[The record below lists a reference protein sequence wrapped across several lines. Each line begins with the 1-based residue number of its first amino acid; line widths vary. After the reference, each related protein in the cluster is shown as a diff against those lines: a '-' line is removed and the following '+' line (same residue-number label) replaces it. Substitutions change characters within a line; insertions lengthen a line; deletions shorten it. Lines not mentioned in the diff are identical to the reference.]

1 MDDFSISSLKE
12 SKNEWASRLI
22 TILAPLIIEGYKSIL
37 DEAIKLCQEN
47 NEMNKYLMT
56 FQNFLSRVPK
66 WNSTIIE
73 EEKNRIINK
82 SGCSYLEDL
91 ITCVHI
97 IQLKILTNMRV
108 GIKQKKI
115 IINIPKVDEF
125 IHKTYINVARKI
137 YKNVYLFEI
146 NIQPLQMQK
155 NNRELELIVQECI
168 LHTIRENIP
177 VESIL
182 KAYMDETT
190 EEDVTEEIKEE
201 IIENKRSPEQLSHH
215 APHAPNSP
223 HAQRPETSGGS
234 AEHDAGKLSFNN
246 NDFMMDE
253 NNKET
258 ILDAPKTIQRL
269 EELSKIKEIQK
280 NYETDDSNSDYES
293 EYESDGESD
302 GEKSSKLKIS
312 NENVKLDIL
321 DIHNIDNVDK
331 TIPDLLIDDIEIL
344 E

>member
-1 MDDFSISSLKE
+1 
-12 SKNEWASRLI
+12 
-22 TILAPLIIEGYKSIL
+22 
-37 DEAIKLCQEN
+37 
-47 NEMNKYLMT
+47 
-56 FQNFLSRVPK
+56 
-66 WNSTIIE
+66 
-73 EEKNRIINK
+73 
-82 SGCSYLEDL
+82 
-91 ITCVHI
+91 
-97 IQLKILTNMRV
+97 MRV

-146 NIQPLQMQK
+146 NISPLQMQK

-201 IIENKRSPEQLSHH
+201 IIENKKLPE
-215 APHAPNSP
+215 APH
-223 HAQRPETSGGS
+223 RPESQLEVKSIST
-234 AEHDAGKLSFNN
+234 EPDTGKLTFNN

-258 ILDAPKTIQRL
+258 ILDAPKSIQRL
-269 EELSKIKEIQK
+269 EEISKLKEIQK
-280 NYETDDSNSDYES
+280 NYETDDSESEYGSDYES
-293 EYESDGESD
+293 GTDDES
-302 GEKSSKLKIS
+302 EKGGKLNIS

>member
-82 SGCSYLEDL
+82 SSCSYLEDL

-115 IINIPKVDEF
+115 TINIPKVDEF

-201 IIENKRSPEQLSHH
+201 IIENKKLPDSHSH
-215 APHAPNSP
+215 NNPLPVSDFK
-223 HAQRPETSGGS
+223 S
-234 AEHDAGKLSFNN
+234 ASSEPDTGKLSFNN

-258 ILDAPKTIQRL
+258 ILDAPKTIERL
-269 EELSKIKEIQK
+269 EELSKLKEIQK
-280 NYETDDSNSDYES
+280 NYESDDSESEYGSDYES
-293 EYESDGESD
+293 GSGTDDES
-302 GEKSSKLKIS
+302 EKGGKLNIS

-331 TIPDLLIDDIEIL
+331 TIPDLLFDDIEIL

>member
-22 TILAPLIIEGYKSIL
+22 TILTPLIIEGYKSIL
-37 DEAIKLCQEN
+37 EEAIKLCQEN

-66 WNSTIIE
+66 WNSNIIE

-115 IINIPKVDEF
+115 VINIPKVDEF

-146 NIQPLQMQK
+146 NIAPLQMQK
-155 NNRELELIVQECI
+155 NNRELEIIVQECI

-201 IIENKRSPEQLSHH
+201 IIENTKMPERL
-215 APHAPNSP
+215 
-223 HAQRPETSGGS
+223 PERLPEREVVSEIKSGS
-234 AEHDAGKLSFNN
+234 SESEPGKLTFNN
-246 NDFMMDE
+246 NDFVMDE

-269 EELSKIKEIQK
+269 EELSKLKEIQK
-280 NYETDDSNSDYES
+280 SYETDDSESDYGSDYES
-293 EYESDGESD
+293 DPEDDTIKG
-302 GEKSSKLKIS
+302 GKLNIS

>member
-201 IIENKRSPEQLSHH
+201 IIENKRSSEQLSPRAHH
-215 APHAPNSP
+215 AP
-223 HAQRPETSGGS
+223 RPEAIGGS
-234 AEHDAGKLSFNN
+234 AEPDAGKLSFNN

>member
-1 MDDFSISSLKE
+1 
-12 SKNEWASRLI
+12 
-22 TILAPLIIEGYKSIL
+22 
-37 DEAIKLCQEN
+37 
-47 NEMNKYLMT
+47 
-56 FQNFLSRVPK
+56 
-66 WNSTIIE
+66 
-73 EEKNRIINK
+73 
-82 SGCSYLEDL
+82 
-91 ITCVHI
+91 
-97 IQLKILTNMRV
+97 MRV

-201 IIENKRSPEQLSHH
+201 LLENKKMQEKTPEPHYDTIP
-215 APHAPNSP
+215 APTTPVQDEEIKAVST
-223 HAQRPETSGGS
+223 ES
-234 AEHDAGKLSFNN
+234 DFGKLTFNN
-246 NDFMMDE
+246 NDFIMDE
-253 NNKET
+253 YNKET
-258 ILDAPKTIQRL
+258 ILDAPKTIERL
-269 EELSKIKEIQK
+269 EELSKLKEIQK
-280 NYETDDSNSDYES
+280 KYESDDSES
-293 EYESDGESD
+293 EYGSDYDSGTDDDS
-302 GEKSSKLKIS
+302 EKSNKLKIS

>member
-22 TILAPLIIEGYKSIL
+22 TILTPLIIEGYKSIL
-37 DEAIKLCQEN
+37 EEAIKLCQEN

-66 WNSTIIE
+66 WNSNIIE

-115 IINIPKVDEF
+115 VINIPKVDEF

-146 NIQPLQMQK
+146 NIAPLQMQK
-155 NNRELELIVQECI
+155 NNRELEIIVQECI

-201 IIENKRSPEQLSHH
+201 IIENTKMPERL
-215 APHAPNSP
+215 
-223 HAQRPETSGGS
+223 PERLPERDVVSEIKSGS
-234 AEHDAGKLSFNN
+234 SESEPGKLTFNN
-246 NDFMMDE
+246 NDFVMDE

-269 EELSKIKEIQK
+269 EELSKLKEIQK
-280 NYETDDSNSDYES
+280 SYETDDSESDYGSDYES
-293 EYESDGESD
+293 DPEDDTRKG
-302 GEKSSKLKIS
+302 GKLNIS

>member
-201 IIENKRSPEQLSHH
+201 IIENKRSPEQLSPR
-215 APHAPNSP
+215 AQ
-223 HAQRPETSGGS
+223 HAQRPETIGGL
-234 AEHDAGKLSFNN
+234 AEPESGKLSFNN

-258 ILDAPKTIQRL
+258 ILDAPKTIERL

-280 NYETDDSNSDYES
+280 NYESDDSNSDYES
-293 EYESDGESD
+293 EYESEYESD